1 MLQNKT
7 YRTKR
12 RNFLNK
18 DNAEVWILPET
29 KEEEHIIISIKL
41 QMKSK
46 QQKPKKKFLTQFKT
60 TNNFLKVLESN
71 FVRKQRILK

>member
-18 DNAEVWILPET
+18 DNAEVWILPGT

-46 QQKPKKKFLTQFKT
+46 HQEEIFDP
-60 TNNFLKVLESN
+60 V
-71 FVRKQRILK
+71 